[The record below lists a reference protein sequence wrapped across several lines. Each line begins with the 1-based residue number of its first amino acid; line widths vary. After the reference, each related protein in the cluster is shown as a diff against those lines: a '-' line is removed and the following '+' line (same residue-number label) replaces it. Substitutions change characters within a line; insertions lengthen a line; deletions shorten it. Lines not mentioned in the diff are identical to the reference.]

1 MAALDDPDFNHLPRP
16 VAALFARAAAR
27 SFFALPIWYHVLA
40 RYGTDKGNVPRLYVD
55 GAARGALACRMP
67 GPGARRLAG
76 LANYYST
83 EHGPIYGDAAALPQ
97 ALDEI
102 AREISADGIEAV
114 RLPGLDPADPGFAA
128 LESAFRR
135 TGFAVHRYFDSGT
148 WFENTAGMDFDR
160 YVAARPASL
169 RNTWQ
174 RKNRKLESA
183 GRMTLDFHDD
193 AARIEQGVDD
203 YQRIYAASWQESEPF
218 PEFMPHLIRAAAE
231 AGALRLGILKLDGE
245 PAATQCWILWDGRA
259 TIYKLA
265 HDRRFDDLSVGTILS
280 MRMMERV
287 LENDRPREVDL
298 GRGDDPYKKL
308 WLSQRRE
315 RWGLVA
321 FNPRTPAGR
330 LLAWREAAAG
340 AAKRLL
346 GLLPPGPRLR

>member
-128 LESAFRR
+128 LESAFL
-135 TGFAVHRYFDSGT
+135 
-148 WFENTAGMDFDR
+148 
-160 YVAARPASL
+160 RP
-169 RNTWQ
+169 
-174 RKNRKLESA
+174 
-183 GRMTLDFHDD
+183 
-193 AARIEQGVDD
+193 
-203 YQRIYAASWQESEPF
+203 
-218 PEFMPHLIRAAAE
+218 
-231 AGALRLGILKLDGE
+231 GILKLDGE